1 MTSKWGIN
9 NDYVEL
15 MTKLPGFVCVC
26 VCVFFPTSP
35 TDALTADAW
44 SQAGQW

>member
-26 VCVFFPTSP
+26 FFPTSP